1 MILPCTLSNTALEA
15 FPQPL
20 FLTKRDVELG
30 ELFPAHMTKI
40 HRHALARLAKKRLCV
55 SSISEAAFG
64 GTQLL
69 KVSLPWRYML

>member
-1 MILPCTLSNTALEA
+1 MILPCTLSNTVLED

-20 FLTKRDVELG
+20 FLTERGIELG
-30 ELFPAHMTKI
+30 ELLPAHMTKML
-40 HRHALARLAKKRLCV
+40 RHALARLAKKTLMCQQYFGSCV
-55 SSISEAAFG
+55 W